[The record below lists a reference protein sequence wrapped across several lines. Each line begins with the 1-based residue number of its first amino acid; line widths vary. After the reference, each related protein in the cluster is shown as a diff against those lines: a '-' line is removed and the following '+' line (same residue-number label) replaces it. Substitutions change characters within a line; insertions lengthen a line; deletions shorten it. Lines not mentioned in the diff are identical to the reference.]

1 MSHSLLPVCVCV
13 QVVVFCQYPFV
24 LDSRAKAE
32 LLRVESRVQ
41 MHVSFPFCILTILSH
56 IMYVPLQSQRSST
69 HAVHSFYIHKCTYSM
84 YNYDLMFDAVYY
96 VLE

>member
-1 MSHSLLPVCVCV
+1 MIYFVSHSLLPVCVCV

-56 IMYVPLQSQRSST
+56 IMYVCMYCMYHYKAKGVL
-69 HAVHSFYIHKCTYSM
+69 HAFILHT
-84 YNYDLMFDAVYY
+84 
-96 VLE
+96 

>member
-1 MSHSLLPVCVCV
+1 MCVCV

-41 MHVSFPFCILTILSH
+41 MHVSFPFCTLTILSH
-56 IMYVPLQSQRSST
+56 IMYVLYVLYVSLQSQRSST